1 MNMEGLLGWPQV
13 LALVPLSKRDLQR
26 RVAAGSFPQPR
37 KLGRRALFVASEICA
52 FIEKLKN
59 GGKS

>member
-1 MNMEGLLGWPQV
+1 MNMDGLLGWPQV

-26 RVAAGSFPQPR
+26 RVAAGIFPQPR
-37 KLGRRALFVASEICA
+37 KLGRRALFVASEIRA

-59 GGKS
+59 QTKP